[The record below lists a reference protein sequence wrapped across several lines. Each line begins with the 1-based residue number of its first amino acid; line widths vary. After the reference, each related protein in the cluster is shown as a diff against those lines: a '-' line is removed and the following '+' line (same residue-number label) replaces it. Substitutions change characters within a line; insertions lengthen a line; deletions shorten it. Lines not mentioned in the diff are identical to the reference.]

1 LTGSNP
7 NVTDLPERAGSGQ
20 RPVPQPSTDLEA
32 TSPAGTGP
40 IVDAHTHIFPPE
52 ICRGRHHYTP
62 RDLWFEHLYEN
73 PGALLVHAEEL
84 IASMRGA
91 GISRSVACG
100 FPWRDPGL
108 CREHNDYLAAA
119 AAAYP
124 DEISWLG
131 TVSPGNRDAAAE
143 VERCFALGAAGI
155 GELNADAQGFDF
167 REPDALAP
175 VVEVCRAYGKPLLLH
190 VSEPLG
196 HAYRGKGTA
205 TPERFVRFLARY
217 PDLSIVAAHWGGGLP
232 FYELM
237 PEIAALA
244 RNVVY
249 DSAASTYLYR
259 FDVFRAVLDIVGPER
274 VMMASD
280 FPVLKQGRFLRKTL
294 AANLQRAEVPL
305 VVGGTAIRVFDL
317 PEGGA
322 NRD

>member
-1 LTGSNP
+1 MTGSTTAN
-7 NVTDLPERAGSGQ
+7 TDPPEPASSGQ
-20 RPVPQPSTDLEA
+20 RPVPEA
-32 TSPAGTGP
+32 FTSPETEPPAGPGP
-40 IVDAHTHIFPPE
+40 IIDAHTHIFSPE
-52 ICRGRHHYTP
+52 ICDARHHFAP
-62 RDLWFEHLYEN
+62 RDLWFEHLYAN
-73 PGALLVHAEEL
+73 PSALLVHAEEL
-84 IASMRGA
+84 IASMRDA

-124 DEISWLG
+124 TEISWLG
-131 TVSPGNRDAAAE
+131 TVSPLSRDAAAE
-143 VERCFALGAAGI
+143 AERCFVLGAAGI

-167 REPDALAP
+167 REPDGLAP
-175 VVEVCRAYGKPLLLH
+175 VVEVCLSYGKPLLLH

-196 HAYRGKGTA
+196 HVYPGKGTA

-217 PDLSIVAAHWGGGLP
+217 PDLRVVAAHWGGGLP

-237 PEIAALA
+237 PEIASLA

-280 FPVLKQGRFLRKTL
+280 YPVLRQRRFLQRTV
-294 AANLQRAEVPL
+294 AANLQSEEAPL
-305 VVGGTAIRVFDL
+305 VLGGTAIRVYDL

-322 NRD
+322 DRD

>member
-1 LTGSNP
+1 MTGSI
-7 NVTDLPERAGSGQ
+7 NVTTDPLEPATSGQ
-20 RPVPQPSTDLEA
+20 RSVPQPRTDPKAEP
-32 TSPAGTGP
+32 PAGTGL

-52 ICRGRHHYTP
+52 ICQARDHFAP
-62 RDLWFEHLYEN
+62 RDLWFEHLYAN
-73 PGALLVHAEEL
+73 PGALLVHAEDL
-84 IASMRGA
+84 IASMRDA
-91 GISRSVACG
+91 GISRSVVCG

-119 AAAYP
+119 AAAHP

-131 TVSPGNRDAAAE
+131 AVSPLSRDAAAE

-167 REPDALAP
+167 QEPDALAP
-175 VVEVCRAYGKPLLLH
+175 VVEVCQSYGKPLLLH

-196 HAYRGKGTA
+196 HAYPGKGTS

-217 PDLSIVAAHWGGGLP
+217 PDLMIVAAHWGGGLP

-237 PEIAALA
+237 PEIASLA

-280 FPVLKQGRFLRKTL
+280 YPVLRQRRFLRKTL
-294 AANLQRAEVPL
+294 AAKLRAEEVPL
-305 VVGGTAIRVFDL
+305 VLGGTAIRVFDL

-322 NRD
+322 DRD